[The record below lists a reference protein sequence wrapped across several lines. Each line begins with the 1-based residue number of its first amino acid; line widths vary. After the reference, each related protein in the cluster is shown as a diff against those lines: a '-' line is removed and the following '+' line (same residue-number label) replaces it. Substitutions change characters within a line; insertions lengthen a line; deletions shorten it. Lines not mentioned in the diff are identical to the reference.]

1 MQFVLMQDDATMK
14 ELVVLKT
21 MLKCIENYD
30 VENQFPSMPFLHSR
44 FSMLTLEKVEKL
56 GIIVAL

>member
-1 MQFVLMQDDATMK
+1 MQFVSMQNDATMK
-14 ELVVLKT
+14 ELALFKT

-30 VENQFPSMPFLHSR
+30 LENQFPSMPFFHLR
-44 FSMLTLEKVEKL
+44 FSRLNLEKVEKL

>member
-1 MQFVLMQDDATMK
+1 MQFVLMQNDATMK

-21 MLKCIENYD
+21 VLKCIEKYD
-30 VENQFPSMPFLHSR
+30 LKNQFPSMPLLHSK
-44 FSMLTLEKVEKL
+44 FLELTLEKVEKL